1 MKKFIISAATLI
13 ASVVVCSANETVSK
27 PVGWGDVPFV
37 KYPTTQMVFYGSGID
52 LNRNWNICIGNTD
65 GGVEVHLTQQIL
77 PIQNC
82 PGEYVVVR
90 TYTTPD
96 GKLIKRSLRR
106 LSDYGSVPV

>member
-1 MKKFIISAATLI
+1 MKRIMLSTAMLAMSLLGIH
-13 ASVVVCSANETVSK
+13 ANENANK
-27 PVGWGDVPFV
+27 PESWGNTPFV
-37 KYPTTQMVFYGSGID
+37 IYPTTKATFFGSGID
-52 LNRNWNICIGNTD
+52 LSKDWNICTGSTN
-65 GGVEVHLTQQIL
+65 GGVEVHLIQQIL

-96 GKLIKRSLRR
+96 GKLLKRSLRR

>member
-1 MKKFIISAATLI
+1 MII
-13 ASVVVCSANETVSK
+13 ASVVGCSAGETSSK
-27 PVGWGDVPFV
+27 PATWGNIPFIN
-37 KYPTTQMVFYGSGID
+37 YPTTKFVFYGSGID
-52 LNRNWNICIGNTD
+52 LDREWNICTGNTD

-106 LSDYGSVPV
+106 LADYGSVPV